1 MTLVMDTAG
10 ALFIAVGVALIG
22 IGGIGLI
29 RLPDAYNRLNAV
41 AKAAGLGLVSILFG
55 ALLLMPGWTTAATLG
70 VAIVLQLLTAPVGAY
85 AIAASAYRSG
95 TPLATVTRYD
105 EYLGGGRPADRP
117 GSAECAGS
125 GDSSDDGERSGD
137 RPDPGGDTADGVAP

>member
-1 MTLVMDTAG
+1 MTLVIDAAG
-10 ALFIAVGVALIG
+10 GLFIAVGVALIG
-22 IGGIGLI
+22 IGGVGLI

-41 AKAAGLGLVSILFG
+41 AKAAGLGLVSILLG

-95 TPLATVTRYD
+95 TPLAAVTRYD
-105 EYLGGGRPADRP
+105 EYLGGGDRPADHP
-117 GSAECAGS
+117 GPAERAGDGS
-125 GDSSDDGERSGD
+125 GGGGGSDD
-137 RPDPGGDTADGVAP
+137 RPDPGGDSADGVAP